1 MNLAIKTRIDLNSLD
16 LSMKRKLWIY
26 ITFGIILCLGVG
38 LLASIATQVSVNTW
52 YQTLEKPF
60 FTPPSWL
67 FGPVWS
73 LLYILMGIALGRV
86 IFFITHDQLDKIGL
100 YYFGGQLLINGLWSF
115 IFFGLS
121 NPILGLLVIVILLFL
136 ILRTIKWFRAIDR
149 LSAQIL
155 YPYFIWVI
163 FATLLNAAIVFLN

>member
-1 MNLAIKTRIDLNSLD
+1 
-16 LSMKRKLWIY
+16 MKLKLWIY
-26 ITFGIILCLGVG
+26 ITFGITLCLGVG
-38 LLASIATQVSVNTW
+38 LMASLATQTSVNTW

-60 FTPPSWL
+60 FTPPSCI
-67 FGPVWS
+67 FAPVWS
-73 LLYILMGIALGRV
+73 FLYILMGIALGRV
-86 IFFITHDQLDKIGL
+86 IFFINYNKLDRISL

-115 IFFGLS
+115 IFFGLR

-136 ILRTIKWFRAIDR
+136 IQRTIKWLRAIDR

-163 FATLLNAAIVFLN
+163 FATLLNAGIVFLNCK

>member
-1 MNLAIKTRIDLNSLD
+1 
-16 LSMKRKLWIY
+16 MKLKLWIY
-26 ITFGIILCLGVG
+26 ITFGITLCLGVG
-38 LLASIATQVSVNTW
+38 LMASLANQTSVNTW

-60 FTPPSWL
+60 FTPPSWI
-67 FGPVWS
+67 FAPVWS
-73 LLYILMGIALGRV
+73 FLYILMGIALGRV
-86 IFFITHDQLDKIGL
+86 IFFINLNKFDRISL

-115 IFFGLS
+115 IFFGLR

-136 ILRTIKWFRAIDR
+136 ILRTIKWFRAIDK

-163 FATLLNAAIVFLN
+163 FATLLNAGIVFLN

>member
-1 MNLAIKTRIDLNSLD
+1 
-16 LSMKRKLWIY
+16 MKLKLWIY
-26 ITFGIILCLGVG
+26 ITFGITLCLGVG
-38 LLASIATQVSVNTW
+38 LMASLATQTSVNTW

-60 FTPPSWL
+60 FTPPSWI
-67 FGPVWS
+67 FAPVWS
-73 LLYILMGIALGRV
+73 FLYILMGIALGRV
-86 IFFITHDQLDKIGL
+86 IFFINYNKLDRISL

-115 IFFGLS
+115 IFFGLR

-136 ILRTIKWFRAIDR
+136 IQRTIKWLRAIDR

-163 FATLLNAAIVFLN
+163 FATLLNAGIVFLN

>member
-1 MNLAIKTRIDLNSLD
+1 MNL
-16 LSMKRKLWIY
+16 KLWIY
-26 ITFGIILCLGVG
+26 ITFGITLCLGVG
-38 LLASIATQVSVNTW
+38 LMASIATQMSVNTW
-52 YQTLEKPF
+52 YQILEKPF

-86 IFFITHDQLDKIGL
+86 IFFITHDKLDKIGL
-100 YYFGGQLLINGLWSF
+100 YYFGGQLLLNGLWSL
-115 IFFGLS
+115 IFFGLR

-136 ILRTIKWFRAIDR
+136 ILRTIKWFRAIDK

-163 FATLLNAAIVFLN
+163 FATLLNAGIVFLN

>member
-1 MNLAIKTRIDLNSLD
+1 
-16 LSMKRKLWIY
+16 MKLKLWIY
-26 ITFGIILCLGVG
+26 ITFGITLCLGVG
-38 LLASIATQVSVNTW
+38 LMASIATQMSVNTW

-86 IFFITHDQLDKIGL
+86 IFFITHDQLDKTGL
-100 YYFGGQLLINGLWSF
+100 YYFGGQLLINGLWSL
-115 IFFGLS
+115 IFFGLT

-149 LSAQIL
+149 LSAQIM

-163 FATLLNAAIVFLN
+163 FATLLNAGIVFVNYK

>member
-1 MNLAIKTRIDLNSLD
+1 
-16 LSMKRKLWIY
+16 MKLKLWIY
-26 ITFGIILCLGVG
+26 ITFGITLCLGVG
-38 LLASIATQVSVNTW
+38 LMASLANQTSVNTW

-60 FTPPSWL
+60 FTPPSWI
-67 FGPVWS
+67 FAPVWS
-73 LLYILMGIALGRV
+73 FLYILMGIALGRV
-86 IFFITHDQLDKIGL
+86 IFFINYNKLDRISL

-115 IFFGLS
+115 IFFGLR

-136 ILRTIKWFRAIDR
+136 IQRTIKWFKAIDR

-163 FATLLNAAIVFLN
+163 FATLLNGGIVFLN